1 MVLVR
6 ESVKHVT
13 VSDDWLRVES
23 YNNVEY
29 VYSSLY
35 DFENRNCIEPSL
47 ESSGVLDKDG
57 IAKLVRNSRGCQ
69 WSISL
74 GGDLYLKDSGHKFR
88 KVQDEYYNN
97 SFLDIA
103 ISNRDL
109 YLLDYYGNVNV
120 RNNIC

>member
-1 MVLVR
+1 VQNKRVNSSLEIVYTNSLDCIYLLDDQNRLYFLENKKVMVLVR

-57 IAKLVRNSRGCQ
+57 IAKLVRNSRGC
-69 WSISL
+69 
-74 GGDLYLKDSGHKFR
+74 
-88 KVQDEYYNN
+88 
-97 SFLDIA
+97 
-103 ISNRDL
+103 
-109 YLLDYYGNVNV
+109 
-120 RNNIC
+120 